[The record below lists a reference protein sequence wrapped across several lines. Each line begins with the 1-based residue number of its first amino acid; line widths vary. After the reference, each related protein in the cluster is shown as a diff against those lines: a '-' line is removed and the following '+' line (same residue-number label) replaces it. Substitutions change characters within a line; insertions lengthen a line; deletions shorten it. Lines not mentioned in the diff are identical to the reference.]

1 MKSRTK
7 VLYILI
13 SLFLVIVFLDQNRIP
28 VPVKILVGNPF
39 QVGLSL
45 IILISMAVAV
55 IMTIGVV
62 YLMNRRK
69 DKR

>member
-1 MKSRTK
+1 M
-7 VLYILI
+7 I
-13 SLFLVIVFLDQNRIP
+13 SLFLVIVFLDQNRTP
-28 VPVKILVGNPF
+28 VPVKILVGNPYH
-39 QVGLSL
+39 VGLSL

-62 YLMNRRK
+62 YRMNKRK